1 MTNMTASHIE
11 ITTRHPASQHGQP
24 VILIDG
30 QLVDP
35 GEGFDTCL
43 HHLGWSSNEAAEKI
57 GRVVNNIRIWRR
69 GLKPVPAYALNVLRD
84 AIEDQQ
90 QEGAE

>member
-1 MTNMTASHIE
+1 MTNMTASHIS

-35 GEGFDTCL
+35 GEGFDICL
-43 HHLGWSSNEAAEKI
+43 TRLGWSSNEAAEKI

-69 GLKPVPAYALNVLRD
+69 GIKPAPAYALNVLRD

-90 QEGAE
+90 QNQP